1 MLIHGA
7 VAKFAHISEQHCL
20 RRGIDTE
27 EVHQCCAHA
36 GRVGVIGIDDQGVAL
51 CADHLRA
58 AV

>member
-27 EVHQCCAHA
+27 EVHQCSTHA

-51 CADHLRA
+51 GADHL
-58 AV
+58 